1 MCQRQMAGFYD
12 TFRDTFASAGK
23 WLLFVLL
30 KTQAIMFDLVNVKL
44 RLHVNMCW
52 IRLAPVQSDFS
63 MGNFA
68 PH

>member
-12 TFRDTFASAGK
+12 TCRDTFASAGK
-23 WLLFVLL
+23 WLFVLL
-30 KTQAIMFDLVNVKL
+30 KTQAIMFDSVNVKL
-44 RLHVNMCW
+44 GLHVNNMCW
-52 IRLAPVQSDFS
+52 ILLAPVQSDFS